1 MSDNMKCFYCKLY
14 DGSCT
19 HPECD
24 RNDSCCFHCDIS
36 KSCEFFQNHEKN
48 MTEQYLTGQVKCL
61 YCGKEWTAV
70 CPESVDSMLECPKC
84 HTKNGQF
91 KHGVVMVK

>member
-1 MSDNMKCFYCKLY
+1 
-14 DGSCT
+14 
-19 HPECD
+19 
-24 RNDSCCFHCDIS
+24 
-36 KSCEFFQNHEKN
+36 

-70 CPESVDSMLECPKC
+70 CPDSVDSMLECPKC